1 MFDSATAL
9 YNVTFLAAAALG
21 FLMLLAGCVCFT
33 VVLLAAGAVR
43 LIAVVLLA
51 AAARLPGR
59 QPGA

>member
-1 MFDSATAL
+1 MGDPSTAV

-33 VVLLAAGAVR
+33 VVLLAAGAIR
-43 LIAVVLLA
+43 LIVAFLTA